1 MNATITTLPGDGIGP
16 DVVAQGVAVL
26 NRVAAVFG
34 HTFTINTALLGGCAI
49 DATGTA
55 LPEATLI
62 ACQASDAVL
71 LGAVGGPKWDNPL
84 PKFVP
89 NKVCSASAKHLVCMP
104 IYARLRST
112 PA

>member
-1 MNATITTLPGDGIGP
+1 MHATITTLPGDGFCP

-26 NRVAAVFG
+26 HRVAAVFG

-71 LGAVGGPKWDNPL
+71 PW
-84 PKFVP
+84 
-89 NKVCSASAKHLVCMP
+89 CRSACQMGQSCCQ
-104 IYARLRST
+104 ST
-112 PA
+112 P